1 MRDSRTWACLSR
13 CVYLL
18 HKTVCCRRLNAIT
31 LCVSATAPELS
42 WSLAPSLSGV
52 QIYVS
57 QDAFQAFIRA
67 DGCKQHRQLLWPRPA
82 GRNVR
87 KCVSHV
93 CIIEHQ
99 HPPPSATA
107 TLGLAAPVLLFPAMH
122 PCNNLPLTS
131 FVWKYIGATFSFIGV
146 ALDKVDFM
154 IFESI
159 LSFRVCRCS
168 ILLGCTSFGVCSLL
182 DKVSLL

>member
-1 MRDSRTWACLSR
+1 MCEIPGLGPVCLDAFI
-13 CVYLL
+13 CCQ
-18 HKTVCCRRLNAIT
+18 TVCCRRLNAIT

-42 WSLAPSLSGV
+42 RSLAPSLSGV

-87 KCVSHV
+87 KCFSHV

-122 PCNNLPLTS
+122 PCKNLPLIS
-131 FVWKYIGATFSFIGV
+131 FVWKYIGAMFSFHQSC
-146 ALDKVDFM
+146 L
-154 IFESI
+154 
-159 LSFRVCRCS
+159 
-168 ILLGCTSFGVCSLL
+168 
-182 DKVSLL
+182 